1 MDDPKDL
8 GGRIVELAEEL
19 VETPTPT
26 GREEDLHPFLKSVL
40 EGCGFD
46 VELQRVGPRGH
57 NLVAR
62 RGDTPLLIATHVD
75 TFPAYTHPEPYTLR
89 REVDLLIGRGVVD
102 VKGQIA
108 ALLAA
113 VEARPDLPA
122 QIALVVDE
130 ERYGTGSRELEIPEG
145 VRAAVV
151 LEPTDL
157 HPAPAQAGAVDFV
170 AIVYGRAAHGS
181 VPHRGENALLKAYE
195 LIRALEELPFLKHK
209 HPLFPEQPRL
219 TVGVVQGGFE
229 PMVVPNACRFE
240 ADVRILPG
248 VDFEDALHQLMD
260 CFARFGAEFVLGDA
274 EPPFELAPDEP
285 VLRALSQAIEEALG
299 EPRPAVGMP
308 SWTDAANLVRKGVP
322 TVVFGAG
329 DLAVAHSDFEH
340 VRLSDLVALA
350 RVLTRLLE
358 IAPERLRPESPKG
371 APAQAQAQA
380 HKIKP
385 EIKAEGA
392 WPS

>member
-1 MDDPKDL
+1 MDEKRDL
-8 GGRIVELAEEL
+8 SARILEFTQEL

-26 GREEDLHPFLKSVL
+26 GREEDLHPFLKDVL
-40 EGCGFD
+40 EGCGFE
-46 VELQRVGPRGH
+46 VSFQQVGTRGH
-57 NLVAR
+57 NLIAR
-62 RGDTPLLIATHVD
+62 RGESSLLIATHID

-113 VEARPDLPA
+113 VEACDAPV

-130 ERYGTGSRELEIPEG
+130 ERYGTGSRELD
-145 VRAAVV
+145 VQAQAAVV

-157 HPAPAQAGAVDFV
+157 HPAPAQAGAVDFI

-195 LIRALEELPFLKHK
+195 LIQAIEELPFLKAR
-209 HPLFPEQPRL
+209 HPLFPEQPWV
-219 TVGVVQGGFE
+219 TVGVIQGGFE

-240 ADVRILPG
+240 ADVRVLPG
-248 VDFEDALHQLMD
+248 VKIEEALHQLMD
-260 CFARFGAEFVLGDA
+260 CFTRFGAEFILGDA
-274 EPPFELAPDEP
+274 EPPFELSQDEP
-285 VLRALSQAIEEALG
+285 IFQALNQAISEALG

-308 SWTDAANLVRKGVP
+308 SWTDAANLVRKGLP

-350 RVLTRLLE
+350 RVLRRLLE
-358 IAPERLRPESPKG
+358 IAPERLRSEGDQGRKG
-371 APAQAQAQA
+371 
-380 HKIKP
+380 
-385 EIKAEGA
+385 
-392 WPS
+392 